1 MTRARIPRVAL
12 VVASAIV
19 LTGCSYARVDTADDL
34 CVQYDELVEKVEQ
47 IQAVDPNTA
56 TVDELRTAAEGVQDE
71 LDQVQ
76 AVAEGRLD
84 TAISAVRTAVHD
96 FVVAATDAGQEALD
110 AARPQLE
117 DDLEQV
123 AESWARLQEL
133 GDVRCGEA

>member
-12 VVASAIV
+12 VVASAVV

>member
-12 VVASAIV
+12 VVASAVV

-96 FVVAATDAGQEALD
+96 FVVAAADAGREALD
-110 AARPQLE
+110 AARPALE
-117 DDLEQV
+117 EDLEQV

-133 GDVRCGEA
+133 GDVQCGQA

>member
-1 MTRARIPRVAL
+1 
-12 VVASAIV
+12 
-19 LTGCSYARVDTADDL
+19 
-34 CVQYDELVEKVEQ
+34 VEQ

>member
-12 VVASAIV
+12 VVASALV